1 MKENFIALLT
11 LPDDPAVRR
20 ITIRRWVPPRPQLL
34 TNQNTSNLGCGMLC
48 SQRGQLKAE
57 QQNGWTDYR
66 DRAHYGREGNNINQS
81 HILVGLDTYQQKVR
95 KIGKSGLGQT
105 NDKALQLIVLSFL
118 EFAEQTVCCICWF

>member
-1 MKENFIALLT
+1 MGSTKATVIDQPKYQQFRMWH
-11 LPDDPAVRR
+11 AVQ
-20 ITIRRWVPPRPQLL
+20 P
-34 TNQNTSNLGCGMLC
+34 
-48 SQRGQLKAE
+48 RGQLKAE

-105 NDKALQLIVLSFL
+105 NDRALQLIVLSFL
-118 EFAEQTVCCICWF
+118 EFVEQTVCCLCWF